1 MCKTLAD
8 QQEKF
13 FLGGNLEDLQYIYW
27 SITTESSTLAL
38 HQDFPAEFQ
47 ATMKQTQDK
56 IQPATYLSNTLN
68 TVFNTKKQLEW
79 PEARWC
85 KDQCADSGSR
95 GSGSCS
101 CVCRLLDLLVVS
113 IQSCFNTSC
122 FDTSLFIRGVNS
134 STYLA

>member
-68 TVFNTKKQLEW
+68 TVFNTKK
-79 PEARWC
+79 
-85 KDQCADSGSR
+85 
-95 GSGSCS
+95 
-101 CVCRLLDLLVVS
+101 
-113 IQSCFNTSC
+113 
-122 FDTSLFIRGVNS
+122 
-134 STYLA
+134 